1 MGLYE
6 AEVSRF
12 HKIQRSIASDYSEG
26 VWGSTNERGWECW
39 WVLRLNSHHRKQD
52 EDSWWKHVA
61 SGNH

>member
-26 VWGSTNERGWECW
+26 V
-39 WVLRLNSHHRKQD
+39 
-52 EDSWWKHVA
+52 
-61 SGNH
+61 